1 MSINVSDHH
10 LYPVPADLAAS
21 AQINRTLYD
30 AMYRQSV
37 EQPATFWA
45 GQAREFLSFEKT
57 WDTVVD

>member
-1 MSINVSDHH
+1 MSINASDHH
-10 LYPVPADLAAS
+10 VYPVPADLANR

-45 GQAREFLSFEKT
+45 EQARQFLQFL
-57 WDTVVD
+57 